1 MCIAN
6 SRYNPPFS
14 LTPTLPI
21 MPDHASSV
29 TFNSFGLSDALIQ
42 ALDDVGYETPSA
54 IQEQCI
60 THLIKGS

>member
-1 MCIAN
+1 MA
-6 SRYNPPFS
+6 
-14 LTPTLPI
+14 
-21 MPDHASSV
+21 DHASSI

-60 THLIKGS
+60 THLLERVMMSLVKLKQVQEKQLHFRFL